1 MQTKLNTI
9 ILDDHP
15 LILTGLIGLLKQ
27 CDHVASVHTF
37 QNAHDLR
44 EHVTK
49 NPVDLA
55 IVDLRI
61 ANSESGLEVAKFLKQ
76 QLKQKIAVLIFSAH
90 VERSY
95 VNECLLLDVDAY
107 VSKDSPIE
115 EIKTAIEQI
124 ANGERYYS
132 EDVKEVVFN
141 HLVAKENSNRNIL
154 LKDKLTRR
162 EVEVLRLI
170 CKGSDYRK
178 VSEILFISENTAR
191 KHRQNIMIKTN
202 CHNTTDLYRYALDH
216 HFI

>member
-1 MQTKLNTI
+1 MQPKLNTL

-15 LILTGLIGLLKQ
+15 LILSGLTGLLKH
-27 CDHVASVHTF
+27 CEHVASIHTF
-37 QNAHDLR
+37 ENARDFKN
-44 EHVTK
+44 HVTK
-49 NPVDLA
+49 HPADLA

-61 ANSESGLEVAKFLKQ
+61 ANSEGGLEVARYLKQ
-76 QLKQKIAVLIFSAH
+76 QVKQKIAVLIFSAH

-95 VNECLLLDVDAY
+95 INECLLLDIDAY

-115 EIKTAIEQI
+115 EIKTAIAHI
-124 ANGERYYS
+124 AKGERYYS

-141 HLVAKENSNRNIL
+141 HLVAKENSNRNVS

-191 KHRQNIMIKTN
+191 KHRQNIMAKTN